1 MKKTALLLVSLVF
14 FISLGLSARAA
25 TVRIGVLPIVD
36 ALPFYVAQRRGFFT
50 SLPMP
55 VKLIT
60 FRSAVERDAAFQT
73 GKLDAY
79 LGDIISAALLRSR
92 GFPAK
97 IVSVILGKTPKEGL
111 FAILSP
117 PGSSVRSLRDLRGKH
132 VAISSNTIIEYVLDG
147 LLKESGLPPDA
158 VKKQEIKSIPIRFQ
172 MLMTGKIDA
181 AVLPDPLA
189 SLAKSKGA
197 HWLADDG
204 KTNLS
209 QTVLI
214 WNETFLKNHRPF
226 LAAFYRAYDRA
237 VAVINRNHRGVRA
250 LLVEKC
256 RLPKPIAQ
264 TFVFADFPKASPPS
278 GKDLANVLTWLKD
291 KGLLKRPVTPDDLLS
306 GNILSNPEQE
316 N

>member
-1 MKKTALLLVSLVF
+1 
-14 FISLGLSARAA
+14 
-25 TVRIGVLPIVD
+25 
-36 ALPFYVAQRRGFFT
+36 
-50 SLPMP
+50 
-55 VKLIT
+55 
-60 FRSAVERDAAFQT
+60 
-73 GKLDAY
+73 
-79 LGDIISAALLRSR
+79 
-92 GFPAK
+92 
-97 IVSVILGKTPKEGL
+97 
-111 FAILSP
+111 
-117 PGSSVRSLRDLRGKH
+117 
-132 VAISSNTIIEYVLDG
+132 
-147 LLKESGLPPDA
+147 
-158 VKKQEIKSIPIRFQ
+158 
-172 MLMTGKIDA
+172 MLMSGKIDA

-214 WNETFLKNHRPF
+214 WNETFIKDHRPF
-226 LAAFYRAYDRA
+226 LTAFYRAYNRA
-237 VAVINRNHRGVRA
+237 VAIINQNHQGVRT

-264 TFVFADFPKASPPS
+264 SFVFADFPKASPPS

-306 GNILSNPEQE
+306 GNILSNPDKG